1 MTDIQEFIEAPGRA
15 EQVAEIQRRIEVEEI
30 QYLYCQFVSVTGR
43 IMGKGI
49 PAKHFAT
56 IANKGFQLVYG

>member
-49 PAKHFAT
+49 PA
-56 IANKGFQLVYG
+56 

>member
-30 QYLYCQFVSVTGR
+30 QYLYCQFVT
-43 IMGKGI
+43 
-49 PAKHFAT
+49 PAGSRRRRPGSGAFPTRWHRTYACWS
-56 IANKGFQLVYG
+56 

>member
-30 QYLYCQFVSVTGR
+30 QYLLGHAN
-43 IMGKGI
+43 I
-49 PAKHFAT
+49 AT
-56 IANKGFQLVYG
+56 TNIYARVRTPPDVLQTLGE